1 MTHTRPSTHTLY
13 FARCEYLPK
22 VRRRFNIAGVGGTLG
37 ASASFKIGTIKMFY
51 HFKIG
56 AVETTFVDILDHPV
70 LEKVRGL
77 YIIKKVPA
85 LQQGSTNHPV
95 TATSTIYHIDS
106 ITSKILLAP
115 HFTPELMSTRMCGI
129 RMWSVH

>member
-1 MTHTRPSTHTLY
+1 MTHTQTSTHTLY
-13 FARCEYLPK
+13 FTRCEYLPR
-22 VRRRFNIAGVGGTLG
+22 VSRRPTLAGVGGMLG
-37 ASASFKIGTIKMFY
+37 GSTSFKIGTIKMFY

-77 YIIKKVPA
+77 YIIQKVPA
-85 LQQGSTNHPV
+85 LQRGSTKHPV

-115 HFTPELMSTRMCGI
+115 HFTPELMPTRMCGI
-129 RMWSVH
+129 RMWSAR